1 MFLMK
6 LNVEKVDLDI
16 QANYKKRM
24 IYIIIAFCLTL
35 VNIPLSVNA
44 QIEDSNRKFDYYFY
58 EALNAKAQGKYS
70 ETLDLL
76 LHCYDLD
83 STNANVLVE
92 LGSFYSV
99 LEEKEKALEYYKKA
113 FHYDNSNYYYG
124 MLLANMSKELNLN
137 QEVVDIYSHLL
148 ELYPDKLELHFEMA
162 NAYADNGEIEK
173 AIKALDELEKSVGV
187 SEALAINKFRL
198 YSVIDNKE
206 KAFEEIQQIIDKNP
220 GDLRYIILMGDLYMD
235 DSQKEKALS
244 YYKQAEIIDPD
255 YPALILSMVNYY
267 ERTANSEAAQ
277 HELRNAITGTTMDVD
292 TKIQLLTRYLG
303 VLQQNSLDLKQ
314 ANPLFE
320 SLFEQH
326 PNNTQINLIYGNV
339 LSLQDDYTN
348 AVKQFEIYIEDN
360 PDNPVGYEQI
370 IRVALPK
377 EDFLKVREVTTKALE
392 YLPQEPQFYYYL
404 GAVSYQEK
412 KYKEALSIF
421 EKGIKN
427 AKFNN
432 PILESDF
439 YGQIGD
445 LNYFLGN
452 EQTAFSSYEKA
463 LQLNPQNLPVLNNYS
478 YYLSL
483 DKRDLD
489 RAELM
494 SGITVKAEPLNP
506 TYLDTYGWILY
517 EQGSYIMAKIYIEK
531 AIEYEDGPSAEV
543 YEHYGDVL
551 FKTGEENKAIEQWK
565 KARELGGDSKTL
577 KRKIRR
583 GKL

>member
-1 MFLMK
+1 
-6 LNVEKVDLDI
+6 
-16 QANYKKRM
+16 M
-24 IYIIIAFCLTL
+24 IYIIIVFCLTL
-35 VNIPLSVNA
+35 VNLPLSVNA
-44 QIEDSNRKFDYYFY
+44 QINDKSRKLDYYFY
-58 EALNAKAQGKYS
+58 EALNSKVQGKYN
-70 ETLDLL
+70 EALDLL
-76 LHCYDLD
+76 LHCYALD

-92 LGSFYSV
+92 LGAFYSV
-99 LEEKEKALEYYKKA
+99 LEEKEKALDYYKKA
-113 FHYDNSNYYYG
+113 VNYDKSNYYYG
-124 MLLANMSKELNLN
+124 MLLGNLSKEMNLK
-137 QEVVDIYSHLL
+137 QDVIEIYSNLL
-148 ELYPDKLELHFEMA
+148 ELYPDKPELHFEMA
-162 NAYADNGEIEK
+162 NAYADNGETEK
-173 AIKALDELEKSVGV
+173 AIEALNELEKRVGA
-187 SEALAINKFRL
+187 SEALAMNKFSL
-198 YSVIDNKE
+198 YSMIDNKE

-220 GDLRYIILMGDLYMD
+220 GDSRYIILMGDLYMD
-235 DSQKEKALS
+235 NNQKDKALS
-244 YYKQAEIIDPD
+244 YYEEAKLIDPD

-267 ERTANSEAAQ
+267 ERTGNSEAAQ
-277 HELRNAITGTTMDVD
+277 NELSKAITGTIMDVD

-326 PNNTQINLIYGNV
+326 PNNTQLNLIYGNV
-339 LSLQDDYTN
+339 LSLQGDYSN
-348 AVKQFEIYIEDN
+348 AVKQFEIFIEDN
-360 PDNPVGYEQI
+360 PDNPGGYEQI
-370 IRVALPK
+370 IRAALPK
-377 EDFLKVREVTTKALE
+377 EDFVKVREITTNALK

-404 GAVSYQEK
+404 GAVNYQEK
-412 KYKEALSIF
+412 KYKEALSVF
-421 EKGIKN
+421 EKGIEE

-432 PILESDF
+432 PVLESDF

-452 EQTAFSSYEKA
+452 EQAAFESYDKA

-489 RAELM
+489 RAEQM

-531 AIEYEDGPSAEV
+531 AIEYEVEPSAEV

-551 FKTGEENKAIEQWK
+551 FKTGEEEKAIEQWK
-565 KARELGGDSKTL
+565 RAKELGGDSKDL

-583 GKL
+583 RKL

>member
-1 MFLMK
+1 
-6 LNVEKVDLDI
+6 
-16 QANYKKRM
+16 M
-24 IYIIIAFCLTL
+24 IYIIIVFCLTL
-35 VNIPLSVNA
+35 VYTPITVNA
-44 QIEDSNRKFDYYFY
+44 QVNDNSRKFDYYFY
-58 EALNAKAQGKYS
+58 EALNSKAQGKYN
-70 ETLDLL
+70 EALDLL
-76 LHCYDLD
+76 LHCHALD

-92 LGSFYSV
+92 LGTFYSV
-99 LEEKEKALEYYKKA
+99 LQEKEKALEYYKKA
-113 FHYDNSNYYYG
+113 VNYDKSNYYYG
-124 MLLANMSKELNLN
+124 MLLGNMSKEMNLK
-137 QEVVDIYSHLL
+137 QEVVDIYSNLL
-148 ELYPDKLELHFEMA
+148 ELYPDKPELHFEMA
-162 NAYADNGEIEK
+162 NAYADNGETEK
-173 AIKALDELEKSVGV
+173 AIEALNELEKRVGA
-187 SEALAINKFRL
+187 SEALAMNKFSL
-198 YSVIDNKE
+198 YSMIDNKE

-220 GDLRYIILMGDLYMD
+220 GDSRYIILMGDLYMD
-235 DSQKEKALS
+235 NNQKDKALS
-244 YYKQAEIIDPD
+244 YYEEAKLIDPD

-267 ERTANSEAAQ
+267 ERTGNSEAAQ
-277 HELRNAITGTTMDVD
+277 NELSKAITGTIMDVD

-326 PNNTQINLIYGNV
+326 PNNTQLNLIYGNV
-339 LSLQDDYTN
+339 LSLQGDYSN
-348 AVKQFEIYIEDN
+348 AVKQFEIFIEDN
-360 PDNPVGYEQI
+360 PDNPGGYEQI
-370 IRVALPK
+370 IRAALPK
-377 EDFLKVREVTTKALE
+377 EDFVKVREITTNALK

-404 GAVSYQEK
+404 GAVNYQEK
-412 KYKEALSIF
+412 KYKEALSVF
-421 EKGIKN
+421 EKGIEE

-445 LNYFLGN
+445 LNYFIGN
-452 EQTAFSSYEKA
+452 EQAAFESYDKA

-489 RAELM
+489 RAEQM

-531 AIEYEDGPSAEV
+531 AIEYEVEPSAEV

-551 FKTGEENKAIEQWK
+551 FKTGEEEKAIEQWK
-565 KARELGGDSKTL
+565 RAKELGGDSKDL

>member
-1 MFLMK
+1 MCSMK
-6 LNVEKVDLDI
+6 LNVAKEDLDI
-16 QANYKKRM
+16 QASYKKVM
-24 IYIIIAFCLTL
+24 IYIIIVFCFTL
-35 VNIPLSVNA
+35 VNIPLIVNA
-44 QIEDSNRKFDYYFY
+44 QVDDNNRKFDFYFY
-58 EALNAKAQGKYS
+58 EALNSKAQGKYS

-76 LHCYDLD
+76 LHCYALD

-92 LGSFYSV
+92 LGSFYSII
-99 LEEKEKALEYYKKA
+99 EEKEKALDYYKKA
-113 FHYDNSNYYYG
+113 FHYDETNYYYG
-124 MLLANMSKELNLN
+124 MLLANLSKEMNLN
-137 QEVVDIYSHLL
+137 QEVVDIYSYLL

-162 NAYADNGEIEK
+162 NAYADNGETEK
-173 AIKALDELEKSVGV
+173 AIKSLDELEKRVGV
-187 SEALAINKFRL
+187 SEALALNKFRL
-198 YSVIDNKE
+198 YSIIDNKE
-206 KAFEEIQQIIDKNP
+206 KAFEEIQQIIDKTP
-220 GDLRYIILMGDLYMD
+220 DDLRYIILMGDLYMD
-235 DSQKEKALS
+235 DNQKDKALG
-244 YYKQAEIIDPD
+244 YYKNAQTIDPD

-267 ERTANSEAAQ
+267 ERTGNSEAAQ
-277 HELRNAITGTTMDVD
+277 QELTNAITGTTMDVD

-339 LSLQDDYTN
+339 LSIQGDYTN
-348 AVKQFEIYIEDN
+348 AVKQFEVFIEDN
-360 PDNPVGYEQI
+360 PDNPGGYEQI
-370 IRVALPK
+370 IRVALPQ
-377 EDFLKVREVTTKALE
+377 EDFVKVKEVTTKALE

-404 GAVSYQEK
+404 GAVNYQEK
-412 KYKEALSIF
+412 KYKEALSVF
-421 EKGIKN
+421 EKGIEY

-432 PILESDF
+432 PVLESDF

-452 EQTAFSSYEKA
+452 KKEAFLNYDKA

-483 DKRDLD
+483 GKRDLD
-489 RAELM
+489 RAEQM
-494 SGITVKAEPLNP
+494 SGITIKAEPLNP

-531 AIEYEDGPSAEV
+531 AIEYEDEPSADV

-551 FKTGEENKAIEQWK
+551 FKTGEEKTAIEYWK
-565 KARELGGDSKTL
+565 KAKELGSDSKDL

>member
-1 MFLMK
+1 
-6 LNVEKVDLDI
+6 
-16 QANYKKRM
+16 M
-24 IYIIIAFCLTL
+24 IYIIIVFCLTL
-35 VNIPLSVNA
+35 VYTPITVNA
-44 QIEDSNRKFDYYFY
+44 QDNDNSRKFDYYFY
-58 EALNAKAQGKYS
+58 EALNSKAQGKYN
-70 ETLDLL
+70 EALDLL
-76 LHCYDLD
+76 LHCYALD

-92 LGSFYSV
+92 LGTFYSV
-99 LEEKEKALEYYKKA
+99 LQEKEKALEYYKKA
-113 FHYDNSNYYYG
+113 VNYDKSNYYYG
-124 MLLANMSKELNLN
+124 MLLGNMSKEMNLK
-137 QEVVDIYSHLL
+137 QEVVDIYSNLL
-148 ELYPDKLELHFEMA
+148 KLYPDKPELHFEMA
-162 NAYADNGEIEK
+162 NAYADNGETEK
-173 AIKALDELEKSVGV
+173 AIEALNELEKRVGA
-187 SEALAINKFRL
+187 SEALAMNKFSL
-198 YSVIDNKE
+198 YSMIDNKE

-220 GDLRYIILMGDLYMD
+220 GDSRYIILMGDLYMD
-235 DSQKEKALS
+235 NNQKDEALS
-244 YYKQAEIIDPD
+244 YYEEAKLIDPN

-267 ERTANSEAAQ
+267 ERTGNSEDAQ
-277 HELRNAITGTTMDVD
+277 NELSKAITGTIMDVD

-326 PNNTQINLIYGNV
+326 PNNTQLNLIYGNV
-339 LSLQDDYTN
+339 LSLQGDYSN
-348 AVKQFEIYIEDN
+348 AVKQFEIFIEDN
-360 PDNPVGYEQI
+360 PDNPGGYEQI
-370 IRVALPK
+370 IRAALPK
-377 EDFLKVREVTTKALE
+377 EDFVKVREVTTNALK

-404 GAVSYQEK
+404 GAVNYQEK
-412 KYKEALSIF
+412 KYKEALSVF
-421 EKGIKN
+421 EKGIEE

-452 EQTAFSSYEKA
+452 EQASFESYDKA

-489 RAELM
+489 RAEQM

-531 AIEYEDGPSAEV
+531 AIEYEVEPSAEV

-551 FKTGEENKAIEQWK
+551 FKTGEEEKAIEQWK
-565 KARELGGDSKTL
+565 RAKELGGDSKDL

>member
-1 MFLMK
+1 MK
-6 LNVEKVDLDI
+6 QNVVKVDLDI
-16 QANYKKRM
+16 QANYKKVM
-24 IYIIIAFCLTL
+24 IYIIIIFCLTL

-44 QIEDSNRKFDYYFY
+44 QVDDNFRKFDYYFY
-58 EALNAKAQGKYS
+58 EALNSKAQGKYS

-76 LHCYDLD
+76 LHCNALD

-92 LGSFYSV
+92 LGAFYSV

-113 FHYDNSNYYYG
+113 FKYDKSNYYYG
-124 MLLANMSKELNLN
+124 MLLANMSKEMNLN
-137 QEVVDIYSHLL
+137 QEVVDIYSYLL
-148 ELYPDKLELHFEMA
+148 ELYPEKLELHFEMA
-162 NAYADNGEIEK
+162 NAFADNGETEK

-187 SEALAINKFRL
+187 SEALALNKFRL
-198 YSVIDNKE
+198 YSIIDNKE

-220 GDLRYIILMGDLYMD
+220 GDSRYIILMGDLYMD
-235 DSQKEKALS
+235 DNQKDKALS
-244 YYKQAEIIDPD
+244 YYKQAEIIDPN

-267 ERTANSEAAQ
+267 ERTGNSEAAQ

-339 LSLQDDYTN
+339 LSLQGDYTN
-348 AVKQFEIYIEDN
+348 AVKQFEIYIKDN
-360 PDNPVGYEQI
+360 PDNPAGYEQI
-370 IRVALPK
+370 IRVALPQ
-377 EDFLKVREVTTKALE
+377 EDFVKVREVTTKALE

-404 GAVSYQEK
+404 GAVNYQEK
-412 KYKEALSIF
+412 KYKEALSVF
-421 EKGIKN
+421 KKGIEN

-452 EQTAFSSYEKA
+452 EQAAFSNYDKA
-463 LQLNPQNLPVLNNYS
+463 LKLNPQNLPVLNNYS

-489 RAELM
+489 RAEQM

-531 AIEYEDGPSAEV
+531 AIEYEDGQSAEV

-551 FKTGEENKAIEQWK
+551 FKTGEEKKAIEQWK

-577 KRKIRR
+577 KQKIRR
-583 GKL
+583 GKLK

>member
-1 MFLMK
+1 
-6 LNVEKVDLDI
+6 
-16 QANYKKRM
+16 M
-24 IYIIIAFCLTL
+24 IYIIILFCLTL
-35 VNIPLSVNA
+35 LNIPMSAHA
-44 QIEDSNRKFDYYFY
+44 QVDDSNRKFDYYFY
-58 EALNAKAQGKYS
+58 EALNSKAQGKYS

-76 LHCYDLD
+76 LHCYALD

-92 LGSFYSV
+92 LGAFYSV
-99 LEEKEKALEYYKKA
+99 LEDKEKALEYYNKA

-124 MLLANMSKELNLN
+124 MLLANMSKEMNLR
-137 QEVVDIYSHLL
+137 QEVVDIFSHLL
-148 ELYPDKLELHFEMA
+148 ELYPEKLELQFEMA
-162 NAYADNGEIEK
+162 NAYAENGETEK
-173 AIKALDELEKSVGV
+173 AINSLNELEKSVGV

-198 YSVIDNKE
+198 YSIIDNKE
-206 KAFEEIQQIIDKNP
+206 KAFEEIQQIVDKNP
-220 GDLRYIILMGDLYMD
+220 GDTRYIVLMGDLYMD
-235 DSQKEKALS
+235 DNQIDKALS
-244 YYKQAEIIDPD
+244 YYKQAEQIDPN

-267 ERTANSEAAQ
+267 ERTGNSEAAQ
-277 HELRNAITGTTMDVD
+277 HELRDAITGTAMDVD

-339 LSLQDDYTN
+339 LSLQGDYTN
-348 AVKQFEIYIEDN
+348 AVKQFEIFIQDN
-360 PDNPVGYEQI
+360 PDNPAGYEQV
-370 IRVALPK
+370 IRVALPQ
-377 EDFLKVREVTTKALE
+377 EDFVKVKEVTTKALE

-404 GAVSYQEK
+404 GAVNYQEK
-412 KYKEALSIF
+412 RYKEALSVF
-421 EKGIKN
+421 EKGIEN
-427 AKFNN
+427 AEFNN

-452 EQTAFSSYEKA
+452 QQAAFASYDKA

-483 DKRDLD
+483 DKTDLD
-489 RAELM
+489 RAEQM

-531 AIEYEDGPSAEV
+531 AIEYEDEPSAEV

-551 FKTGEENKAIEQWK
+551 YKTGEEKKAVEQWK
-565 KARELGGDSKTL
+565 KARELGGDSKVL
-577 KRKIRR
+577 NRKIRR